1 MRDSIILT
9 CTHKFLYSSSLPLE
23 EVTTFS
29 TAKIK
34 RTDIS
39 RIHPKNT
46 QGNNNK
52 KKKKKKKKKR
62 KKEEDDE
69 EKEEEKEK
77 K

>member
-34 RTDIS
+34 HTDIS
-39 RIHPKNT
+39 KIHPKDT
-46 QGNNNK
+46 QDNNN
-52 KKKKKKKKKR
+52 KKKKKKKKR
-62 KKEEDDE
+62 KKEEEEDE
-69 EKEEEKEK
+69 EKEKEK